1 MKNLF
6 ALFVFVFAI
15 GMVVNFS
22 PCTSDIPEKET
33 ISWEVNHVLTP
44 RGVEIVLV
52 NYEPAFLHQSKSV
65 DMSADQNLFMVYRA
79 SLANHIDSKDML
91 QTSISGHHQYANPT
105 KAESHLNQSDKHFDP
120 GSYGTE
126 DKEA

>member
-1 MKNLF
+1 MKKLF

-22 PCTSDIPEKET
+22 PCTTDIPEKET
-33 ISWEVNHVLTP
+33 ISWEVDHSLTP
-44 RGVEIVLV
+44 QGVKIVSV
-52 NYEPAFLHQSKSV
+52 HYEPAFLHQSQSV
-65 DMSADQNLFMVYRA
+65 EMSADQNLFMVYRA
-79 SLANHIDSKDML
+79 LLANTYDSKDML
-91 QTSISGHHQYANPT
+91 QTSISGNHQDANPT